1 MGWENVVHGGAR
13 YSVQQ
18 GDALD
23 VLRSMPDRS
32 IQLTLFSP
40 PYSKQRTYSIGFNL
54 KGQAWVDW
62 LRRIVVEACRVTDGL
77 VVVNAAG
84 EVEDHRYSPIVEWLV
99 ADLTRHDGLVCGP
112 APWCWWKVAG
122 TPGSGHKRYQRRDW
136 EPLYGFCL
144 PDRLPLTGTNNTWGG
159 NPPKWNPG
167 GEMSHRLPDGR
178 RRNERESEKAKRE
191 HTKRV
196 TTGGADVL
204 RVQTYR
210 PPSISN
216 PGNVIRAEEPEPL
229 ALDDGGQ
236 VIEARVGGNA
246 LGSKLAHASEAPMA
260 MKVAERIVNWYCP
273 PRGIVG
279 DFFVG
284 SGTTVHA
291 ALNHGRRAIGVDI
304 RQSQVDLALR
314 RVLGTT
320 PSLFDLDD
328 GPPAGTDTTAD
339 RAGAVCENTE
349 PEHAD

>member
-99 ADLTRHDGLVCGP
+99 ADLTRLDGIVCGP
-112 APWCWWKVAG
+112 APWCWWKVFG
-122 TPGSGHKRYQRRDW
+122 IPGSGGKRYQRRDW

-144 PDRLPLTGTNNTWGG
+144 PDRLPLTGTTNTWGG
-159 NPPKWNPG
+159 NQPKPLSRG
-167 GEMSHRLPDGR
+167 AMTSR
-178 RRNERESEKAKRE
+178 RTNGTRES
-191 HTKRV
+191 
-196 TTGGADVL
+196 GD
-204 RVQTYR
+204 YR
-210 PPSISN
+210 RPRIYKDPNRTN